1 MVDLHRGLRKNEPKL
16 RSSFF
21 LTRFTAS
28 CFSSYRSF
36 EICEARN
43 KKRKRYLEDITNFLM
58 DSNDRSTIYA
68 IIAIFAIF
76 SLLCLCIRCW
86 RAGIVEADTSIDQL
100 MEDALRENAIIV
112 PPGDDLDSQGVE
124 DRRLVILTSVIHK
137 VSVK

>member
-1 MVDLHRGLRKNEPKL
+1 
-16 RSSFF
+16 
-21 LTRFTAS
+21 
-28 CFSSYRSF
+28 
-36 EICEARN
+36 
-43 KKRKRYLEDITNFLM
+43 M

-68 IIAIFAIF
+68 LIAIFAIF